1 MPLKNNQGNKALNI
15 AALDAFAKAEASGE
29 KIERQVYLD
38 IDHGRIEESIV
49 EVLPLEGN
57 IDDNDNPH
65 KYGKVIVKYTKN
77 VINPHA
83 DGKETV

>member
-1 MPLKNNQGNKALNI
+1 MPLKNTPGNKALNI

-49 EVLPLEGN
+49 EVLPLEVVTLMT
-57 IDDNDNPH
+57 I
-65 KYGKVIVKYTKN
+65 
-77 VINPHA
+77 
-83 DGKETV
+83 